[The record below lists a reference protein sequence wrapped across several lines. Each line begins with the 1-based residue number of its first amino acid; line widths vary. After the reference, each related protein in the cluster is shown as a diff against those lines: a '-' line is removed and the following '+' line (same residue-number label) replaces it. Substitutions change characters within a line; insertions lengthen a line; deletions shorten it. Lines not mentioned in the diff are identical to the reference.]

1 MRKRQTYF
9 KPTTTVLQMDV
20 SHALLA
26 GSGKIN
32 KFKIKVDDETT
43 SSSEVKN
50 QNPDDIDANK
60 NSAIWDDDIWK

>member
-1 MRKRQTYF
+1 M

-26 GSGKIN
+26 GSGEIN

-43 SSSEVKN
+43 SSSGVKN

>member
-1 MRKRQTYF
+1 
-9 KPTTTVLQMDV
+9 MDV